1 MNAPEVITRRLKP
14 FTYFAPTTI
23 EEALSVLSE
32 HDGKALFFAGGT
44 DLVSMMKL
52 RKITPEALVNL
63 KGIAGLDTIRKDGAV
78 LRIGPLTTIAS
89 IQASELIREEFLSL
103 HETTKGFATPQ
114 IRNMAT
120 IGGNIC
126 RSSPCANTP
135 PPLMTLGAEV
145 RLVGQKGERFVKLE
159 DFFTGAG
166 ENTLDREVL
175 AEIVVPLPKNS
186 CGTAFME
193 LTRNSSDVSKV
204 TCAVCI
210 SIRDGK
216 CEEAKI
222 VLGSVAD
229 RIVRAKK
236 AEEVLTGSE
245 INDQVVEEATEN
257 IVPNIAPITDARSEA
272 EYRREVSKVLVKRTI
287 RLAAERAVGTGM

>member
-14 FTYFAPTTI
+14 FTYCAPTSMD
-23 EEALSVLSE
+23 EALSVLGNWN
-32 HDGKALFFAGGT
+32 GKAVLLAGGT

-52 RKITPEALVNL
+52 RKIAPEALVSL
-63 KGIAGLDTIRKDGAV
+63 KKIEGLDYIRKDGAV
-78 LRIGPLTTIAS
+78 LRIGPMTTIAS
-89 IQASELIREEFLSL
+89 IQESNVIREEFFSL

-135 PPLMTLGAEV
+135 PPLMTMGAEV
-145 RLVGQKGERFVKLE
+145 KLIGPDGERLVKLE

-166 ENTLDREVL
+166 ENALDQEVL
-175 AEIVVPLPKNS
+175 AEIVVPLPMDR

-204 TCAVCI
+204 TCAV
-210 SIRDGK
+210 SVVVREGK
-216 CEEAKI
+216 CDDIKI

-229 RIVRAKK
+229 RIVRAGE
-236 AEEVLTGSE
+236 AESAMIGQKME
-245 INDQVVEEATEN
+245 DQVIEQSAGKV
-257 IVPNIAPITDARSEA
+257 VQHIAPITDARSEA
-272 EYRREVSKVLVKRTI
+272 EYRMEVSKVLVRRTI
-287 RLAAERAVGTGM
+287 RTAAKRAADNL